1 MFDYY
6 KETMKQYY
14 QKFNLPEPSIAIKVI
29 DNYDFGARRR
39 IENFKFSSLDKK
51 FICIDEKYKD
61 YAMQFDGVRLDSGP
75 HADEI
80 IPIIEPY
87 VGKEIAEKYVDL
99 MKEWNKEE

>member
-1 MFDYY
+1 
-6 KETMKQYY
+6 
-14 QKFNLPEPSIAIKVI
+14 
-29 DNYDFGARRR
+29 
-39 IENFKFSSLDKK
+39 
-51 FICIDEKYKD
+51 
-61 YAMQFDGVRLDSGP
+61 MQFDGVRLDSGP